1 MQTHTLTVSPSNY
14 VAFPSLFDSVTVINP
29 GVPGYSLY
37 ESILFQCSYSV
48 VLGDGV
54 SVPSPPN
61 LNDQDYVENFLAWD
75 RMATQPYVDFDFAG
89 SSAFI
94 HRIELSFL
102 NNPVNNISLPDIQLS
117 EVVRGNPTL
126 TYRIR
131 SVLLDN
137 QNLTQGDNQIRTV
150 TVRPNSAA
158 QQGIILRIS
167 FLFETYDFQWFLLSE
182 VKFCSNAQPLYQPVI
197 MFGFPLPN
205 TTIQP
210 SAETLREGSAELLCT
225 VSTQGQYTW
234 QWRKGS
240 SEIQNGG
247 SKYHI
252 SVGDGSRTTKLTI
265 SDLSFSDAGQYE
277 CTASTF
283 DTVGNLFSLP
293 QMQDIEF
300 PGESAEL
307 NRFNVCNSP
316 YSIPYI
322 FIYSYY

>member
-1 MQTHTLTVSPSNY
+1 M
-14 VAFPSLFDSVTVINP
+14 AFPSLFDSVTVINP
-29 GVPGYSLY
+29 GVPSCSLY
-37 ESILFQCSYSV
+37 KSVFFQCSYSV

-61 LNDQDYVENFLAWD
+61 LNDQGYVGNFLAWD
-75 RMATQPYVDFDFAG
+75 RLATQPYVDFDFTG

-94 HRIELSFL
+94 HKIELSFL

-117 EVVRGNPTL
+117 EVDRGNPTV
-126 TYRIR
+126 TYPIR

-158 QQGIILRIS
+158 QRGIILRIS
-167 FLFETYDFQWFLLSE
+167 FTFNETYDFQWFLLSE
-182 VKFCSNAQPLYQPVI
+182 VKFCSDVQPLYTPVV

-225 VSTQGQYTW
+225 VSTQGQYMW
-234 QWRKGS
+234 QWKKGS
-240 SEIQNGG
+240 SEIQNGD
-247 SKYHI
+247 SKYRI
-252 SVGDGSRTTKLTI
+252 SVGDGSRATKLTI

-277 CTASTF
+277 CTASTL
-283 DTVGNLFSLP
+283 DTVGNPFSLP
-293 QMQDIEF
+293 LMQDIEF

-307 NRFNVCNSP
+307 NRFMFVTLRINN
-316 YSIPYI
+316 
-322 FIYSYY
+322 